1 MPAAVILF
9 HEGSVLLNNGRPL
22 WNPDVLNRRDVVLR
36 ALLPVADEAGGAG
49 VYQVAVLDSLKAFPG
64 IEPVGVR
71 QFLLES
77 GFDSFSVVGRASQLV
92 NWYIMHRYCGACGHQ
107 TELVEAANR
116 VSCTACGKE
125 YYPRINPCIIVLIT
139 RGDKILLAR
148 SSRRGTDFYSCLAGF
163 IEPGESAEQAVRR
176 EVFEEVGLQVT
187 NIRYTGSQPWPFPSQ
202 LMLGFYADYLDG
214 EINPDPEEIAD
225 ADWYAVDQL
234 PKVPSPRISIAGQL
248 IETYVESALNNSAR

>member
-1 MPAAVILF
+1 MHISKLTNKRLRQLQA
-9 HEGSVLLNNGRPL
+9 
-22 WNPDVLNRRDVVLR
+22 RRTTR
-36 ALLPVADEAGGAG
+36 
-49 VYQVAVLDSLKAFPG
+49 
-64 IEPVGVR
+64 
-71 QFLLES
+71 
-77 GFDSFSVVGRASQLV
+77 
-92 NWYIMHRYCGACGHQ
+92 
-107 TELVEAANR
+107 
-116 VSCTACGKE
+116 CTACGKE